1 MASLLSR
8 IRGVGRKRRSE
19 IDEEY
24 WIIPMSIHKLGY
36 EGKDYTVPRYGRLD
50 PGSQVN
56 LVSERILEELDYEY
70 YHNKAMS
77 IFMLGGSE
85 LKPVGDITLK
95 WHVEGKPDRVHSTD
109 FTVIAKDLP
118 VSFDFLLGRGW
129 CAETRALIR
138 NLEVLCLDMTR
149 VALTNTW
156 PKADLN
162 LVSGL
167 RYFVHTLKEQMRA
180 QCSRSSSLLFLCFAC
195 SSFAEFCI
203 RLPLRSPFPL
213 STLHL
218 PDVGQQMHSAL
229 VMWPVSS
236 LRWWAGRQVTQYSV
250 RRCLLLTTVD

>member
-109 FTVIAKDLP
+109 FTVIAKDVP

-138 NLEVLCLDMTR
+138 NREVLCLDMTR

-162 LVSGL
+162 LVSITSLL
-167 RYFVHTLKEQMRA
+167 RNHDSEMIDMLYDDDLQTVLPWRGKMA
-180 QCSRSSSLLFLCFAC
+180 LDSRSLFLGEVLDTEGGFGVLQLGKAK
-195 SSFAEFCI
+195 
-203 RLPLRSPFPL
+203 RLYRFL
-213 STLHL
+213 
-218 PDVGQQMHSAL
+218 
-229 VMWPVSS
+229 
-236 LRWWAGRQVTQYSV
+236 
-250 RRCLLLTTVD
+250 C